1 MASFKSIQRNKQ
13 RRRNRCKKTS
23 RFHANRL
30 RLVVHRSLRYFE
42 AQIIDDAKGLTLVS
56 SSSRD
61 KDFKNELKNVENKT
75 EISSLVGKS
84 IAFKAKKSKIGN
96 LVFDRNGYPYH
107 GRVRAFV
114 DSARK
119 NGLKL

>member
-1 MASFKSIQRNKQ
+1 M
-13 RRRNRCKKTS
+13 
-23 RFHANRL
+23 
-30 RLVVHRSLRYFE
+30 
-42 AQIIDDAKGLTLVS
+42 
-56 SSSRD
+56 
-61 KDFKNELKNVENKT
+61 KNVENKT

>member
-30 RLVVHRSLRYFE
+30 RLVVHRSLRHFE
-42 AQIIDDAKGLTLVS
+42 AQIIDDSKGLTIVS

-61 KDFKNELKNVENKT
+61 KDFK
-75 EISSLVGKS
+75 
-84 IAFKAKKSKIGN
+84 KAKAEMLDSRWAVQVKSRALILSDMIG
-96 LVFDRNGYPYH
+96 
-107 GRVRAFV
+107 
-114 DSARK
+114 
-119 NGLKL
+119 KL

>member
-13 RRRNRCKKTS
+13 RRWNRCKKTS

-30 RLVVHRSLRYFE
+30 RLVVHRSLRHFE

>member
-23 RFHANRL
+23 RFHPSRL
-30 RLVVHRSLRYFE
+30 RLVVYRSLRHFE
-42 AQIIDDAKGLTLVS
+42 AQIIDDSKGLTLVS

-61 KDFKNELKNVENKT
+61 KDFKKKLKNVNNKT

-84 IAFKAKKSKIGN
+84 IASKAKKANIGY

-107 GRVRAFV
+107 GRVRAFA
-114 DSARK
+114 DSARE

>member
-1 MASFKSIQRNKQ
+1 
-13 RRRNRCKKTS
+13 
-23 RFHANRL
+23 L
-30 RLVVHRSLRYFE
+30 RHFE

-61 KDFKNELKNVENKT
+61 KDFKNELKNVKNKT